1 MGPKNP
7 VGGAQKIKINM
18 VAAAQLIDEE
28 SKNDLLG
35 DNQSHEGEQQT
46 YDCIIWLGDMNYR
59 INGVVGAIMHA
70 MKKNMYE
77 VLIDND

>member
-1 MGPKNP
+1 MGPKIP
-7 VGGAQKIKINM
+7 ADGPKKIKKNM
-18 VAAAQLIDEE
+18 VAAELVDEE
-28 SKNDLLG
+28 NKNDLFEEVK
-35 DNQSHEGEQQT
+35 NHESE

-59 INGVVGAIMHA
+59 INGAVGAIMHA

>member
-1 MGPKNP
+1 
-7 VGGAQKIKINM
+7 M
-18 VAAAQLIDEE
+18 VAAELIDEE
-28 SKNDLLG
+28 SKTDLF
-35 DNQSHEGEQQT
+35 GESEHQQE

>member
-1 MGPKNP
+1 
-7 VGGAQKIKINM
+7 M
-18 VAAAQLIDEE
+18 VAAELNDEE

-35 DNQSHEGEQQT
+35 DYNSHESE

>member
-1 MGPKNP
+1 
-7 VGGAQKIKINM
+7 M
-18 VAAAQLIDEE
+18 VAAELIDEG
-28 SKNDLLG
+28 SGMDLL
-35 DNQSHEGEQQT
+35 DNKLNHHQESHE

-77 VLIDND
+77 VLIDNDQLSIERKIGRFNPLF

>member
-1 MGPKNP
+1 M
-7 VGGAQKIKINM
+7 
-18 VAAAQLIDEE
+18 
-28 SKNDLLG
+28 DLL
-35 DNQSHEGEQQT
+35 NESLTAEQQP

-59 INGVVGAIMHA
+59 INGVTGAVMHA

>member
-1 MGPKNP
+1 
-7 VGGAQKIKINM
+7 M
-18 VAAAQLIDEE
+18 VAAELIDEE
-28 SKNDLLG
+28 SKTDLLG
-35 DNQSHEGEQQT
+35 ESEQQQE

>member
-1 MGPKNP
+1 
-7 VGGAQKIKINM
+7 M
-18 VAAAQLIDEE
+18 VAAELIDEE
-28 SKNDLLG
+28 SKTDLLG
-35 DNQSHEGEQQT
+35 ERNEGEEQQE

>member
-1 MGPKNP
+1 
-7 VGGAQKIKINM
+7 M
-18 VAAAQLIDEE
+18 VAVELIDEE
-28 SKNDLLG
+28 SNMDLIG
-35 DNQSHEGEQQT
+35 DISSKDEVEIT